1 MIEEKISLKNIDE
14 TKKYFAEEIKQ
25 NELISKNHEK
35 LFKIFNYT
43 EHLASTVTGRFSISP
58 FGLVGIPV
66 GIGSSAVA
74 KKNYVVTAVIKKF
87 KSIIKKKKYIK

>member
-1 MIEEKISLKNIDE
+1 MTEENISLKNIEE

-35 LFKIFNYT
+35 VFKIFNYT
-43 EHLASTVTGRFSISP
+43 ENLASTVTGRFSISP
-58 FGLVGIPV
+58 FALVGIPG

-74 KKNYVVTAVIKKF
+74 KKKLCSNC
-87 KSIIKKKKYIK
+87 SN